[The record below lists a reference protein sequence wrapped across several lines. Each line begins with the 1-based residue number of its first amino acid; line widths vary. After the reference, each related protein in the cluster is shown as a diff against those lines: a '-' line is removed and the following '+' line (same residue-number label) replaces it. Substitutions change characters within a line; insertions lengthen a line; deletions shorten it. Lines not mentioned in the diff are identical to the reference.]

1 MKKHKQELR
10 VRYSET
16 DQMGVVY
23 HGNYVDWFEIGRT
36 EYFRE
41 QGVRYKDLE
50 AEGILL
56 IVSNIECSYHY
67 PARYDDLVT
76 IITEVEQVKRTKLEF
91 SYEIRNSETDKL
103 LVTGSS
109 SHAFVNQDFKPISLK
124 REAPE
129 YWEQVFDN
137 QG

>member
-1 MKKHKQELR
+1 MKKHKQQLR

-50 AEGILL
+50 AAGILL

-67 PARYDDLVT
+67 PARYDDMVT
-76 IITEVEQVKRTKLEF
+76 IITTVEEVKRTKLKF

-103 LVTGSS
+103 LVTGKST
-109 SHAFVNQDFKPISLK
+109 HAFVNQNFKPVSLQ

-129 YWEQVFDN
+129 YWQKVFDN
-137 QG
+137 

>member
-1 MKKHKQELR
+1 MKKHKHQLR

-23 HGNYVDWFEIGRT
+23 HGSYIDWFEIGRR

-41 QGVRYKDLE
+41 EGITYKDLE

-56 IVSNIECSYHY
+56 IVANIESSYHA

-76 IITEVEQVKRTKLEF
+76 VITKVEEFKRTKVEF
-91 SYEIRNSETDKL
+91 SYEIKKVKTDEL
-103 LVTGSS
+103 LVTGQS
-109 SHAFVNQDFKPISLK
+109 SHAFVNQDFKPISLQRK
-124 REAPE
+124 APE
-129 YWEQVFDN
+129 YWAKIFDN
-137 QG
+137 